1 MTMNVSLQSNDYENL
16 LGNDFYFNIQQSLA
30 DLPQEYKE
38 KIKAMLVNTLDNR
51 LIENEI
57 IEIIDSE
64 LFGDSPSEKNII
76 NHIKGEFAKFI
87 DTYFQKLDD
96 LICPE
101 KPFTYSL
108 EHYHSDWFS
117 KKSVQEAI
125 NEKAFDEKTLLD
137 KFELIMEMIVKA
149 DKDYILTL
157 ELDLDETQKQ
167 QVPVL
172 AIIEKNGNMIFSK
185 SQMAIL

>member
-1 MTMNVSLQSNDYENL
+1 MNMDVSLQRNNFENL
-16 LGNDFYFNIQQSLA
+16 LDNDFYFNIQQSLA

-38 KIKAMLVNTLDNR
+38 KIKSMLVNTLDNR
-51 LIENEI
+51 LKGNEI

-64 LFGDSPSEKNII
+64 LFGSSSSEKNII

-87 DTYFQKLDD
+87 DIYFQKIED
-96 LICPE
+96 LIYPE

-108 EHYHSDWFS
+108 EHYHSYWLS
-117 KKSVQEAI
+117 KKSAQEI
-125 NEKAFDEKTLLD
+125 DEKSFGEKTLLD
-137 KFELIMEMIVKA
+137 KFEPIMEMIVKA
-149 DKDYILTL
+149 DKDYVLTL

-172 AIIEKNGNMIFSK
+172 AILEKNGNMIFSK
-185 SQMAIL
+185 SQIAVIL